1 MLWVCGGTAHSITSR
16 RSAARSHG
24 HLILTEQQGGEEPCL
39 EWVWGVLSSEGS
51 ALPGRALGVW
61 SSPCSSA
68 RSALLLLP
76 RCSSMEPVGLGQG
89 SSGTGVVWL

>member
-1 MLWVCGGTAHSITSR
+1 MLWVCGGTIHSITSR
-16 RSAARSHG
+16 RAARSHG